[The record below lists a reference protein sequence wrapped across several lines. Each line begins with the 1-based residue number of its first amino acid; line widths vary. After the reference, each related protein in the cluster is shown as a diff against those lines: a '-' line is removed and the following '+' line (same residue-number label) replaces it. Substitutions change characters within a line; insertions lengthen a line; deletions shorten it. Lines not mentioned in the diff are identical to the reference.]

1 MSALGLGLIAALCW
15 GLHDITIRYLSRTVP
30 LMGALAVVLATGLA
44 FQATVLAATEGAR
57 LPQGPALWLS
67 IGSGLAFLLASLGL
81 YFAFERGPVRL
92 VAPIIGAYPI
102 LSLLFAFLAGA
113 PIGADQVLAVLVI
126 VGAVGVVAGL
136 SDDSSDPAPP
146 KGPTIA
152 LSLIAA
158 IGFAA
163 TFKLGQLA
171 ATLDG
176 ELNATLLARITALVL
191 LLALIVIRRQTL
203 WVGAAA
209 LLPLV
214 VMGLLDG
221 VALLAVISAGVLDH
235 PQLAAVASSMFGLI
249 TIVLAWAF
257 LRESM
262 SRPQWAGCLA
272 AFLAIGYLAW

>member
-44 FQATVLAATEGAR
+44 FQASVLAATEGAR

-67 IGSGLAFLLASLGL
+67 IGSGLAFLVASLGL

-136 SDDSSDPAPP
+136 SDDSGDPAPP

-152 LSLIAA
+152 LSGIAA

-176 ELNATLLARITALVL
+176 ELNVTLLARITALVL

-203 WVGAAA
+203 RVGAAA
-209 LLPLV
+209 MLPLV

-235 PQLAAVASSMFGLI
+235 PQLAAVTSSMFGLI

>member
-44 FQATVLAATEGAR
+44 FQASVLAASEGAR

-67 IGSGLAFLLASLGL
+67 IGSGLAFLVASLGL

-102 LSLLFAFLAGA
+102 LSLLFAFLAGS
-113 PIGADQVLAVLVI
+113 PVGADQVLAVLVI

-136 SDDSSDPAPP
+136 SGDSDDPAPP

-176 ELNATLLARITALVL
+176 ELNATLLARVTALVL

-203 WVGAAA
+203 RVGAAA

>member
-44 FQATVLAATEGAR
+44 FQATVLAASEGAR

-67 IGSGLAFLLASLGL
+67 IGSGLAFLVASLGL

-102 LSLLFAFLAGA
+102 LSLLFAFLAGS
-113 PIGADQVLAVLVI
+113 PVGADQVLAVLVI

-136 SDDSSDPAPP
+136 SGDSDDPAPP

-158 IGFAA
+158 LGFAA

-176 ELNATLLARITALVL
+176 ELNATLLARVTALVL

-203 WVGAAA
+203 RVGAAA

>member
-44 FQATVLAATEGAR
+44 FQASVLAASEGAR

-67 IGSGLAFLLASLGL
+67 IGSGLAFLVASLGL

-102 LSLLFAFLAGA
+102 LSLLFAFLAGS

-136 SDDSSDPAPP
+136 SGDSDDPAPP

-176 ELNATLLARITALVL
+176 ELNATLLARVTALVL

-203 WVGAAA
+203 RVGAAA

>member
-44 FQATVLAATEGAR
+44 FQATVLAASEGAR

-67 IGSGLAFLLASLGL
+67 IGSGLAFLVASLGL

-102 LSLLFAFLAGA
+102 LSLLFAFLAGS
-113 PIGADQVLAVLVI
+113 PVGADQVLAVLVI

-136 SDDSSDPAPP
+136 SGDSDDPAPP

-176 ELNATLLARITALVL
+176 ELNATLLARVTALVL
-191 LLALIVIRRQTL
+191 LLALIVIRGQTL
-203 WVGAAA
+203 RVGAAA

>member
-44 FQATVLAATEGAR
+44 FQATVLAASEGAR

-67 IGSGLAFLLASLGL
+67 IGSGLAFLVASLGL

-102 LSLLFAFLAGA
+102 LSLLFAFLAGS

-136 SDDSSDPAPP
+136 SGDSDDPAPP

-176 ELNATLLARITALVL
+176 ELNATLLARVTALVL

-203 WVGAAA
+203 RVGAAA

>member
-44 FQATVLAATEGAR
+44 FQATVLAASEGAR

-67 IGSGLAFLLASLGL
+67 IGSGLAFLVASLGL

-102 LSLLFAFLAGA
+102 LSLLFAFLAGS

-136 SDDSSDPAPP
+136 SGDSDDPAPP

-171 ATLDG
+171 ATLEG
-176 ELNATLLARITALVL
+176 ELNATLLARVTALVL

-203 WVGAAA
+203 RVGAAA

>member
-30 LMGALAVVLATGLA
+30 LMGALAVVLATGLG

-67 IGSGLAFLLASLGL
+67 IGSGLAFLVASLGL

-136 SDDSSDPAPP
+136 SDDSGDPAPP

-152 LSLIAA
+152 LSMIAA

-163 TFKLGQLA
+163 TFKLGQMA

-176 ELNATLLARITALVL
+176 ELNATLLARVTALVL

-203 WVGAAA
+203 RVGAAA

-262 SRPQWAGCLA
+262 SRPQWVGCLA

>member
-44 FQATVLAATEGAR
+44 FQASVLAASEGAR
-57 LPQGPALWLS
+57 LPQGAALWLS
-67 IGSGLAFLLASLGL
+67 IGSGLAFLVASLGL

-102 LSLLFAFLAGA
+102 LSLLFAFLAGS
-113 PIGADQVLAVLVI
+113 PVGADQVLAVLVI

-136 SDDSSDPAPP
+136 SGDSDDPAPP

-176 ELNATLLARITALVL
+176 ELNATLLARVTALVL

-203 WVGAAA
+203 RVGAAA